1 MILRRGG
8 LMMAAV
14 AVVMMSGCD
23 RPSTPSAPKSSAA
36 RTAAIPKPISLV
48 AAPLLATV
56 PVGWTTQESHD
67 GNFVFLR
74 GPAPSGDVQI
84 LVAMHGSTDEPG
96 VTALVDAARRDQAA
110 HEDQIPVTNFDIRG
124 SLRTL
129 EKVIVDRA
137 ATTSPAVLQSATTT
151 SAPAIVIMPGTLP
164 STGSMLPPDAR
175 VTWSVLVFIPRGD
188 RLDQCLLEV
197 LGLTVESYAADK
209 DVLQS
214 IFKSVEYDASWGA
227 GPTIP

>member
-1 MILRRGG
+1 MIVRPRG

-14 AVVMMSGCD
+14 AVVMITGCD
-23 RPSTPSAPKSSAA
+23 RPSTPSAPESSSP
-36 RTAAIPKPISLV
+36 RTAAAPKPISLV

-67 GNFVFLR
+67 GSFVFLR
-74 GPAPSGDVQI
+74 GPAPSGNVQI

-110 HEDQIPVTNFDIRG
+110 HEAQILVTNFNTAG
-124 SLRTL
+124 NLRTL

-137 ATTSPAVLQSATTT
+137 ATTAPTALQSATTT
-151 SAPAIVIMPGTLP
+151 SAPAIALIPGTLP
-164 STGSMLPPDAR
+164 SMGPVLSPDTR

-197 LGLTVESYAADK
+197 LGLTMESYAADK